1 MGDSSSS
8 DSYAVPRNPG
18 SVFFQSRDIEAQ
30 FFVSGPHAPHELR
43 ERFNSGTVCVLR
55 KGEITIHNSV
65 SQSASLAGFSSD
77 AHIVVETF
85 FLRSRQDT
93 SQIQIQGSSRF
104 GVSAV
109 RAAK

>member
-1 MGDSSSS
+1 MGHMQFREIQAASSSRAETSKLSSSS
-8 DSYAVPRNPG
+8 QDRTRHTSSARG
-18 SVFFQSRDIEAQ
+18 SIQARS
-30 FFVSGPHAPHELR
+30 
-43 ERFNSGTVCVLR
+43 CVLR